1 VIVEDP
7 AEYPLMEKVKAAIDP
22 NPFVEDLG
30 GGLSRRG
37 GIFDLHV

>member
-1 VIVEDP
+1 
-7 AEYPLMEKVKAAIDP
+7 MEKVKATIDP

-37 GIFDLHV
+37 GIFDLLVRQGKGDERW